1 LNDCSKNVILNFRV
15 FYFGDGQSPRIAN
28 RRQSLF
34 NTFLKKQLITGDKI
48 MSDETK
54 YITLTA
60 ENFEDEVLNSDTP
73 VVVDFWAAW
82 CGPCRV
88 MNPIV
93 NQLAEEWSG
102 KVKVAKVNID
112 DYEQIASQYKIEAIP
127 TILFFDDQK
136 VVNRLPGVTSHQ
148 VLSDKVQVL
157 VEA

>member
-1 LNDCSKNVILNFRV
+1 
-15 FYFGDGQSPRIAN
+15 
-28 RRQSLF
+28 
-34 NTFLKKQLITGDKI
+34 

-60 ENFEDEVLNSDTP
+60 ENFEAEVLNSDTP

-112 DYEQIASQYKIEAIP
+112 DYEQIASQYEIEAIP

-136 VVNRLPGVTSHQ
+136 VVNRLPGMTSHQ
-148 VLSDKVQVL
+148 VLSDKVQAL